1 MKKPEWRERL
11 QAMFEREQFD
21 DRAQAYITRL
31 ITDLHEHPEKIDP
44 DEIATAMVWRYP
56 YIGKGRWEGT
66 RFIEDGSEYKR
77 DSYHLV
83 SERIPTADGSFLVK
97 DNNVGIKVVYD
108 PNLPVADLVN
118 LPESE
123 IRSADDLA
131 AAAARASAYV
141 NRPIGATPHAL
152 EEFPWALRGCPAPAR
167 STEPPRT
174 ATETNSQNAN
184 PSANL
189 G

>member
-1 MKKPEWRERL
+1 MKKTKSTL
-11 QAMFEREQFD
+11 SA
-21 DRAQAYITRL
+21 A
-31 ITDLHEHPEKIDP
+31 
-44 DEIATAMVWRYP
+44 
-56 YIGKGRWEGT
+56 IGAAFT
-66 RFIEDGSEYKR
+66 IS
-77 DSYHLV
+77 
-83 SERIPTADGSFLVK
+83 T
-97 DNNVGIKVVYD
+97 KV
-108 PNLPVADLVN
+108 
-118 LPESE
+118 
-123 IRSADDLA
+123 SADDLA